1 MSIDTVQPALN
12 VQAVY
17 PRQEANGQSG
27 RETRRDGEPGQPEQE
42 QQNQE
47 QVFRNTLG
55 EITGKTINTTA

>member
-17 PRQEANGQSG
+17 PRQESNGQSG
-27 RETRRDGEPGQPEQE
+27 RETRRDGEPGHPEQE